1 MIDWSHSSSET
12 FMLVCARLRRHFLTT
27 RTILQLDLLSEVS
40 LRKYTVKIGAM
51 GYVNRFAFM
60 HGDCP
65 ILPTLSFLMQILIMI
80 SVGKF
85 QKDILLKKKV
95 SRRFCKRAMKR
106 FITQLKLSTE
116 TCLLQPSTISTR
128 CERRK
133 L

>member
-1 MIDWSHSSSET
+1 
-12 FMLVCARLRRHFLTT
+12 MLVCARLRRHFLIT
-27 RTILQLDLLSEVS
+27 RTILQLDSLSEVF
-40 LRKYTVKIGAM
+40 LRNYTVKIGSM
-51 GYVNRFAFM
+51 GYVNRFAIM
-60 HGDCP
+60 HGDCL
-65 ILPTLSFLMQILIMI
+65 ILPTLSFLIRILIMM

-85 QKDILLKKKV
+85 QKDILLRKRV
-95 SRRFCKRAMKR
+95 SRRFCKREMKL